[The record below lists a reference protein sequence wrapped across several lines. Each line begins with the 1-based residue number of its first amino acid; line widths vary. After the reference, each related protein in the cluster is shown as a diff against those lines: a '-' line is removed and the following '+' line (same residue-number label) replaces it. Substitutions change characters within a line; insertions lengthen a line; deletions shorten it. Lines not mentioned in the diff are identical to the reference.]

1 MNKLIEKILTEWSYR
16 VYDGMPNTQNQTHLI
31 HLRKSMEHLKINE
44 DAVDYIMNTLYEK
57 EGEKLVKNPNPRTQR
72 KEMVTLA
79 YAKTFYKDK
88 GVNVDDMS
96 DDQIAKMADT
106 DSKKGTPD
114 DTEKTDDK
122 KLKELEVTDEQA
134 SKEAEKN
141 QINQE
146 MLGLILSPRQDRK
159 GFGVN
164 KYSRRDA
171 IAFAEYLEETNTP
184 AGMNDFLDRERQRRR
199 E

>member
-1 MNKLIEKILTEWSYR
+1 MNKLIDKILTEWSYR
-16 VYDGMPNTQNQTHLI
+16 VYDGMPNIKNPVHLI
-31 HLRKSMEHLKINE
+31 ELKNSLKHLKINE
-44 DAVDYIMNTLYEK
+44 DAIDYLMNRLYEN
-57 EGEKLVKNPNPRTQR
+57 EGEKLVKNPNPGTQR
-72 KEMVTLA
+72 KNMVTLA

-106 DSKKGTPD
+106 DSKKGTTD

-164 KYSRRDA
+164 KLSRRDV
-171 IAFAEYLEETNTP
+171 
-184 AGMNDFLDRERQRRR
+184 NDH
-199 E
+199 